1 MVLTCAMV
9 SYFAMATGLGIT
21 YIPTK
26 VEGANPEN
34 LHLFR
39 QVYYARASFF
49 VSSSIPTTDD
59 QDTLTGSSP
68 PLSS

>member
-1 MVLTCAMV
+1 MLIRRLSAMVLTCAMV

-39 QVYYARASFF
+39 QVYYAR
-49 VSSSIPTTDD
+49 
-59 QDTLTGSSP
+59 GSLFHLIFP
-68 PLSS
+68 YTN

>member
-1 MVLTCAMV
+1 MLIRRLSAMVLTCAMV

-39 QVYYARASFF
+39 QVYYARESLFRL
-49 VSSSIPTTDD
+49 ILPDNH
-59 QDTLTGSSP
+59 
-68 PLSS
+68 

>member
-39 QVYYARASFF
+39 QVYYARTS
-49 VSSSIPTTDD
+49 
-59 QDTLTGSSP
+59 LP
-68 PLSS
+68 PLIILS